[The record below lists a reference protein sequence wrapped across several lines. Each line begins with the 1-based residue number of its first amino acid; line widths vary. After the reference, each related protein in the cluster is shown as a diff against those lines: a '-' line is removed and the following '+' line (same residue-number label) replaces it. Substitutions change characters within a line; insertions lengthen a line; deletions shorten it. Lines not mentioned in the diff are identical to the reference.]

1 MYVLTN
7 LLYLIRLTQLL
18 THVSNLGCGHC
29 TNMKAA
35 YSSAAAKAA
44 AQKIGVLAAVDAT
57 TSPIA
62 SKTYGV
68 NGFPTLKYF
77 VNGKL
82 HSDYNGKR
90 TAVVAANGKIKKD
103 EL

>member
-1 MYVLTN
+1 MEIPT
-7 LLYLIRLTQLL
+7 
-18 THVSNLGCGHC
+18 GCGHC

-35 YSSAAAKAA
+35 YSIAAAKAA
-44 AQKIGVLAAVDAT
+44 AQKVGVLAAVDAT
-57 TSPIA
+57 TSPAA
-62 SKTYGV
+62 SKRYGV

-77 VNGKL
+77 ENGKL

-90 TAVVAANGKIKKD
+90 TADDLFNFVASNGKKKD